1 MIVRLQLSFDWL
13 VLSLPL
19 SLSFS
24 LSFPVSPSGYSLVD
38 RGLLVVVLGTRCRPL
53 LSCGP
58 VVVVHYFLI

>member
-19 SLSFS
+19 SLS
-24 LSFPVSPSGYSLVD
+24 LSFPVSPSGFSLVGK
-38 RGLLVVVLGTRCRPL
+38 GLLVVILRVGSDPL

-58 VVVVHYFLI
+58 KAVVHYFVI